1 MRAVS
6 KNIFRL
12 IFVCVFTFVAFT
24 SPVVAAKAMLI
35 DIEVIAAGAMSG
47 ANIAFVLTG
56 KAQSEGFTDS
66 NNNLALHNKGLFL
79 YTIPEKSTIPLRHFT
94 RHFNI
99 TKPNALFAKD
109 SFDAICE
116 QASTISHI
124 ALITEYAVLSSP
136 WFADYKYF
144 LPNTRDRP
152 V

>member
-1 MRAVS
+1 MRAIS
-6 KNIFRL
+6 KGIFRA
-12 IFVCVFTFVAFT
+12 IFICVFTFVAFA
-24 SPVVAAKAMLI
+24 SPAVAAKAMLI
-35 DIEVIAAGAMSG
+35 DIEVTAAGAIAG
-47 ANIAFVLTG
+47 ANIAFALTG

-66 NNNLALHNKGLFL
+66 NNNLALHKKGLFL
-79 YTIPEKSTIPLRHFT
+79 YTIPEKSTIPLRHF
-94 RHFNI
+94 NNA
-99 TKPNALFAKD
+99 KPNTSFAKD

-116 QASTISHI
+116 QTSTISHI